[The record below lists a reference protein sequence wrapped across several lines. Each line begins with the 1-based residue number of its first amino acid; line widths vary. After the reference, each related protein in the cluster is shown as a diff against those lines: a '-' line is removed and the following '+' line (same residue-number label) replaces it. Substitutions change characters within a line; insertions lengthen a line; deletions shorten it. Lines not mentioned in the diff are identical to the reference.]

1 MFLLW
6 SKYVGSNM
14 IFFQVGP
21 MIAPFIVDLKV
32 YGAQV
37 HILQNLLTRYLHDRT
52 FFAHC
57 PSHGA
62 PTTGPTGNLRGDLP
76 AGRSARHLHAGDF
89 KHSASRHH
97 QGLDDNDNNEMLRK

>member
-1 MFLLW
+1 
-6 SKYVGSNM
+6 
-14 IFFQVGP
+14 

-37 HILQNLLTRYLHDRT
+37 HILTNLFQQKCSY
-52 FFAHC
+52 HC

-62 PTTGPTGNLRGDLP
+62 STTGPTGNLRGDLP
-76 AGRSARHLHAGDF
+76 AGRTARHLHAGDF

-97 QGLDDNDNNEMLRK
+97 QGLDHNDNNEMLRK

>member
-1 MFLLW
+1 
-6 SKYVGSNM
+6 
-14 IFFQVGP
+14 

-37 HILQNLLTRYLHDRT
+37 HILTNLFQQKCSIAMCY
-52 FFAHC
+52 HC

-62 PTTGPTGNLRGDLP
+62 PTTGPTGNLRGDLL
-76 AGRSARHLHAGDF
+76 AGRTARHLHAGDF
-89 KHSASRHH
+89 KHSTSRHN